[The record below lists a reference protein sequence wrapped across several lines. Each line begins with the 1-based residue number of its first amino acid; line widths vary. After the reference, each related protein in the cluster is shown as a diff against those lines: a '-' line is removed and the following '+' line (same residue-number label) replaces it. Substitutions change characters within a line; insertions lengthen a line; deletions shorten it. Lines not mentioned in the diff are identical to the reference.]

1 MLTLYTSSSWA
12 FSIDDV
18 AKQAQSLAGKG
29 YDAPKSNLPSV
40 FRDMKYADYQQIQ
53 FNHDKAYWN
62 NLKTP
67 FKLEFYH
74 QGMYFDTPVKIN
86 EVTATAVKRI
96 KYSPDYFTFG
106 DVQHDK
112 DTVKD
117 LGFAG
122 FKVLYPI
129 NSKDKNDEIV
139 SMLGASY
146 FRVIGAGQ
154 VYGLSARGLAID
166 TALPSGEE
174 FPRFKEFWIERPKP
188 TDKRLTIYALLDSP
202 RATGAYKFVV
212 MPGRDTVVDVQSKI
226 YLRDKVGKLG
236 VAPLTSMFLF
246 GPNQPSP
253 ANNYRPEL
261 HDSNGLSI
269 HAGNGEWIWRPLNN
283 PKHLAVSSFSME
295 NPQGFGLLQRGRD
308 FSRFEDLDD
317 RYDLRPSAWVTPK
330 GEWGKGSVELV
341 EIPTNDETNDNIVAY
356 WTPDQLPEPGKE
368 MNFKYTI
375 TFSRDED
382 KLHAPD
388 NAWVQQTR
396 RSTGDVKQSN
406 LIRHNPNAGIIQSSP
421 KASGMD
427 TLYARCQ
434 QFATRVYG
442 PLFTAGLHFWQLG
455 ESHYWGHNAIIR
467 VKPFIEHCALA
478 PLPGEGSF
486 AGSILSHDFV
496 EAALMRRAGWGVWI
510 AYDLPGSYEELP
522 PNLLDELKRDR
533 RWCHGNLMNFRL
545 FLVKGMHPV
554 HRAVFLTGVMSYL
567 SAPLWFMF
575 LALSTA
581 LQVVHALTEPQYFLQ
596 PRQLFP
602 VWPQWRPELAIALF
616 ASTMVLLFLPKLLSI
631 LLIWCK
637 GTKEYGGFWRVT
649 LSLLLEVLFSVLLAP
664 VRMLFHTVFVVSAFL
679 GWEVVWNSPQRDDDS
694 TSWGEAFKRHGSQLL
709 LGLVWA
715 VGMAWLDL
723 RFLFWLA
730 PIVFSLIL
738 SPFVSVISSRATV
751 GLRTK
756 RWKLF
761 LIPEEYSPPQVLVD
775 TDRFLEM
782 NRQRSLD
789 DGFMHAVFNPS
800 FNALATAMAT
810 ARHRASKVLE
820 IARDRHVEQALN
832 ETPEKL
838 NRDRRLVLLSDP
850 VTMARLHFRV
860 WNSPERYSSWVSY
873 YEGIKLNPLALRKPD
888 AASQ

>member
-1 MLTLYTSSSWA
+1 
-12 FSIDDV
+12 
-18 AKQAQSLAGKG
+18 
-29 YDAPKSNLPSV
+29 
-40 FRDMKYADYQQIQ
+40 
-53 FNHDKAYWN
+53 
-62 NLKTP
+62 
-67 FKLEFYH
+67 
-74 QGMYFDTPVKIN
+74 
-86 EVTATAVKRI
+86 
-96 KYSPDYFTFG
+96 
-106 DVQHDK
+106 
-112 DTVKD
+112 
-117 LGFAG
+117 
-122 FKVLYPI
+122 
-129 NSKDKNDEIV
+129 
-139 SMLGASY
+139 
-146 FRVIGAGQ
+146 
-154 VYGLSARGLAID
+154 
-166 TALPSGEE
+166 
-174 FPRFKEFWIERPKP
+174 
-188 TDKRLTIYALLDSP
+188 
-202 RATGAYKFVV
+202 
-212 MPGRDTVVDVQSKI
+212 
-226 YLRDKVGKLG
+226 
-236 VAPLTSMFLF
+236 
-246 GPNQPSP
+246 
-253 ANNYRPEL
+253 
-261 HDSNGLSI
+261 
-269 HAGNGEWIWRPLNN
+269 
-283 PKHLAVSSFSME
+283 
-295 NPQGFGLLQRGRD
+295 
-308 FSRFEDLDD
+308 
-317 RYDLRPSAWVTPK
+317 
-330 GEWGKGSVELV
+330 
-341 EIPTNDETNDNIVAY
+341 
-356 WTPDQLPEPGKE
+356 
-368 MNFKYTI
+368 
-375 TFSRDED
+375 
-382 KLHAPD
+382 
-388 NAWVQQTR
+388 
-396 RSTGDVKQSN
+396 
-406 LIRHNPNAGIIQSSP
+406 
-421 KASGMD
+421 
-427 TLYARCQ
+427 
-434 QFATRVYG
+434 
-442 PLFTAGLHFWQLG
+442 
-455 ESHYWGHNAIIR
+455 
-467 VKPFIEHCALA
+467 
-478 PLPGEGSF
+478 
-486 AGSILSHDFV
+486 
-496 EAALMRRAGWGVWI
+496 
-510 AYDLPGSYEELP
+510 
-522 PNLLDELKRDR
+522 
-533 RWCHGNLMNFRL
+533 MNFRL

-602 VWPQWRPELAIALF
+602 VWPQWRPELAIALCFDHGAVVPAEVIEHF
-616 ASTMVLLFLPKLLSI
+616 AYLVQRNERIRRLLARYIIVAAGSA
-631 LLIWCK
+631 
-637 GTKEYGGFWRVT
+637 
-649 LSLLLEVLFSVLLAP
+649 FSVLLAP

>member
-1 MLTLYTSSSWA
+1 MN
-12 FSIDDV
+12 
-18 AKQAQSLAGKG
+18 
-29 YDAPKSNLPSV
+29 KS
-40 FRDMKYADYQQIQ
+40 
-53 FNHDKAYWN
+53 
-62 NLKTP
+62 T
-67 FKLEFYH
+67 EFL
-74 QGMYFDTPVKIN
+74 
-86 EVTATAVKRI
+86 
-96 KYSPDYFTFG
+96 PDYIEA
-106 DVQHDK
+106 
-112 DTVKD
+112 
-117 LGFAG
+117 L
-122 FKVLYPI
+122 P
-129 NSKDKNDEIV
+129 
-139 SMLGASY
+139 
-146 FRVIGAGQ
+146 
-154 VYGLSARGLAID
+154 LSAEQKAGLPASD
-166 TALPSGEE
+166 LQAVHEALDAQQHHY
-174 FPRFKEFWIERPKP
+174 ERA
-188 TDKRLTIYALLDSP
+188 DDSP
-202 RATGAYKFVV
+202 LASVKARLEASWPGSLGGEQLIADEEGRPQLQAMPKATRASMFPDPWRTNPIGRFWDRLL
-212 MPGRDTVVDVQSKI
+212 GRDTKSKFASKEEEASEQKWRTVGTIRRYILLILTLAQTVVATWYMKTILPYQGWALINPTDMGGQDLWVSFMQLLPYILQSGILILFAVLFCWVSAGFWTALMGFLQLLMGKDKYSISASTVGDEPINPEHRTALIMPICNEDVDRVFAG
-226 YLRDKVGKLG
+226 LRATWESVKATGQQAHFDVYILSDSYNPDIC
-236 VAPLTSMFLF
+236 VAEQKAWMELIAEVQGEGQIFYRRRRRRVKRKSGNIDDFCRRWGNQYSYMVVLDADSVMSGDCLTNLVRLME
-246 GPNQPSP
+246 
-253 ANNYRPEL
+253 A
-261 HDSNGLSI
+261 
-269 HAGNGEWIWRPLNN
+269 N
-283 PKHLAVSSFSME
+283 PK
-295 NPQGFGLLQRGRD
+295 
-308 FSRFEDLDD
+308 
-317 RYDLRPSAWVTPK
+317 
-330 GEWGKGSVELV
+330 
-341 EIPTNDETNDNIVAY
+341 
-356 WTPDQLPEPGKE
+356 
-368 MNFKYTI
+368 
-375 TFSRDED
+375 
-382 KLHAPD
+382 
-388 NAWVQQTR
+388 
-396 RSTGDVKQSN
+396 
-406 LIRHNPNAGIIQSSP
+406 AGIIQSSP

-478 PLPGEGSF
+478 PLPGEGNF

-533 RWCHGNLMNFRL
+533 RWCQGNLMNFRL

-631 LLIWCK
+631 ILIWCK
-637 GTKEYGGFWRVT
+637 GSREYGGFLRVT
-649 LSLLLEVLFSVLLAP
+649 CSLLLEVLFSVLLAP

-694 TSWGEAFKRHGSQLL
+694 TPWGEAFMRHGSQLL

-738 SPFVSVISSRATV
+738 SPFVSVLSSRASL

-775 TDRFLEM
+775 TENYLEL
-782 NRQRSLD
+782 NRSRTLD

-800 FNALATAMAT
+800 FNALSTAMAT
-810 ARHRASKVLE
+810 ARHRKSLVLE

-832 ETPEKL
+832 ETPDKL

-850 VTMARLHFRV
+850 MTMSRLHYRV
-860 WNSPERYSSWVSY
+860 WANPERYSSWVDSY
-873 YEGIKLNPLALRKPD
+873 KKLQLNPLALTTK
-888 AASQ
+888 

>member
-29 YDAPKSNLPSV
+29 YEAPKSNLPSV

-406 LIRHNPNAGIIQSSP
+406 LIRQPDGTI
-421 KASGMD
+421 
-427 TLYARCQ
+427 
-434 QFATRVYG
+434 
-442 PLFTAGLHFWQLG
+442 
-455 ESHYWGHNAIIR
+455 
-467 VKPFIEHCALA
+467 
-478 PLPGEGSF
+478 
-486 AGSILSHDFV
+486 ILSHDFV